1 MEREVI
7 SVPDAVPAV
16 DLHPLTD
23 LIPVWPSSRGNMS
36 TA

>member
-16 DLHPLTD
+16 DLHPHCGICVLSLPPFAAD
-23 LIPVWPSSRGNMS
+23 L
-36 TA
+36 AD